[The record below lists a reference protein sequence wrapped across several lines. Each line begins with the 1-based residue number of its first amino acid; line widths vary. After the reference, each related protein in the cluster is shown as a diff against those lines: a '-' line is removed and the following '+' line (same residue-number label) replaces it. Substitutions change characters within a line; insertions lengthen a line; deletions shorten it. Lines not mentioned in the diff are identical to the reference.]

1 MKAYKHLNL
10 KGNLKNSEKKSKGI
24 FCLPL
29 YPEMKKEDVINV
41 AENLKYFNFFKILNL
56 IYLLMDFSF
65 REI

>member
-41 AENLKYFNFFKILNL
+41 SRKLRNILISLK
-56 IYLLMDFSF
+56 S
-65 REI
+65 